1 MDLLLVCSRVS
12 RRTYCCRLMPVL
24 RAGQELSQNRDTSGA
39 IMGARSPWD
48 SPEKGLESLE
58 NHFGDL
64 LAMIAVAWADSQ
76 STDELSDR

>member
-1 MDLLLVCSRVS
+1 MPD
-12 RRTYCCRLMPVL
+12 RR
-24 RAGQELSQNRDTSGA
+24 GN
-39 IMGARSPWD
+39 

-76 STDELSDR
+76 STNELSDR